1 MCGWEE
7 CVGSILIILIFKIYL
22 NFTVNIELEISMAI
36 EVFPGED
43 ATFSCSAAIFASELT
58 YRWIRLYVNG
68 STDVIHETDG
78 GVVLSGNM
86 LVIENVD
93 YFNDGTAYYCKSFG
107 FRSSKLSYLNGK
119 YIYTHCYITN
129 RVMRSSLLNVAV
141 FLY

>member
-1 MCGWEE
+1 MCSWEE
-7 CVGSILIILIFKIYL
+7 CVVSIILIYL
-22 NFTVNIELEISMAI
+22 NFTVNIELEISMAR

-93 YFNDGTAYYCKSFG
+93 YFNAGTAYYCKSFG
-107 FRSSKLSYLNGK
+107 FRSSELSYLNGK
-119 YIYTHCYITN
+119 YICTHYYIAN
-129 RVMRSSLLNVAV
+129 RVTRSNFLNVAV